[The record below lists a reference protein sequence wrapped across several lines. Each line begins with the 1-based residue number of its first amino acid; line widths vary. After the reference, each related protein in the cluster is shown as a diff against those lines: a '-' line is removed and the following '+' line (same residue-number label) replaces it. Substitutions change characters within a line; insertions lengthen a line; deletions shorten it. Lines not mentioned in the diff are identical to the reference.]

1 MRKRLRQIAL
11 FLGIAVA
18 LVLAT
23 AAILAAMYEDEISRY
38 ALTELEGK
46 LVSDTHID
54 DINLSLLAHFPKAS
68 LQCRGVLIM
77 DTFTPS
83 DTLLYAKKISLEFGL
98 LDLLDGSYV
107 VDEVNIEEAR
117 GRLLRNAEDEV
128 NYIFW
133 DQANSNADSTSF
145 SFALEQVNLSDT
157 HFEWQ
162 DARSEVNLDFRI
174 AQASLSGVFEGET
187 MQLTA
192 AVDIPDAL
200 VDVSEIPWLNH
211 ARVEGE
217 IEVDID
223 NATSTYV
230 IKQSDLEIEGM
241 ELQSKGRFQQTE
253 DVVFCVLETTGKDLS
268 LPTLMRVLPQHTT
281 EFLSGYEVKGKA
293 DLVFNMKG
301 ASGEDQH
308 PEVQLEAILQSASVR
323 QLAADVA
330 VTDIQ
335 AELSYSY
342 TDSDE
347 LTIHSSSGELEGNE
361 LRASGGIAHLS
372 SPWMNIHLEG
382 ELDLHDLKEFARL
395 DQLASCEGEATFNL
409 NYKGALRDWAFNAE
423 DLQRA
428 ESSGQLTLRDGELK
442 LADARHSFEQVNGT
456 LSLINGDAT
465 IQELTGFSG
474 ASDFKF
480 QGVFKDLLAWVFTEE
495 KLRIEASFSSSEL
508 DLTDWLSESNSASTE
523 AADSYHLA
531 FPPSLEFDLQVQV
544 DHLVFRKFEAAGLK
558 GLAKLKSGQLH
569 LDPVSFNTA
578 EGEFTGKMV
587 ASAMPSGFHI
597 SSRAWLD
604 NMNVN
609 SLFTEFENFGQDFLQ
624 DLHIRGK
631 CSAQATF
638 SALVSSSLE
647 VDPKS
652 IVSVIDLRID
662 NGELIGLQSMNSIC
676 SYLRTNKVVAPFVD
690 IDALEERLQHIA
702 FNTLENQI
710 DIRNER
716 IHFPNM
722 EIHSSAMDITTS
734 GTHFFDNQIDYSL
747 GFYMRDL
754 LVQKNETAF
763 GEVEDDGLGNRFFLS
778 MTGTVDNPEFGYDR
792 LAHKAQRKQDR
803 EEEKQEFRTLLKEEF
818 GLFKKRDAK
827 KDAENKVSSPNGTP
841 ETTIQ
846 VTLPDAEDK
855 EKEEKTGLKKLFG
868 KKKGE
873 KEDEVVPPPADDDDF

>member
-1 MRKRLRQIAL
+1 MRKRLRHIGI
-11 FLGIAVA
+11 FLGIVLA
-18 LVLAT
+18 LVLGT

-38 ALTELEGK
+38 ALTEIEEK
-46 LVSDTHID
+46 LVSDMHIE

-68 LQCRGVLIM
+68 LQCSGVLIM

-107 VDEVNIEEAR
+107 VDEVNIEEAQ
-117 GRLLRNAEDEV
+117 GRLLRNEADEV
-128 NYIFW
+128 NYVFW
-133 DQANSNADSTSF
+133 DQANSSSESTTF
-145 SFALEQVNLSDT
+145 SFALEQVNLSHT

-162 DARSEVNLDFRI
+162 DARSEVNLDFSI

-192 AVDIPDAL
+192 TLDIPDAL
-200 VDVSEIPWLNH
+200 VDVSEIPWLKH
-211 ARVEGE
+211 TRVEGE
-217 IEVDID
+217 VEVDID
-223 NATSTYV
+223 NATHTYV
-230 IKQSDLEIEGM
+230 IKQSDLDVEGM
-241 ELQSKGRFQQTE
+241 ELHSNGRFQQTE
-253 DVVFCVLETTGKDLS
+253 DGVFCVLETSGKDLNLS
-268 LPTLMRVLPQHTT
+268 TLMHVLPEHTT
-281 EFLSGYEVKGKA
+281 AFLAGYEVKGKV

-301 ASGEDQH
+301 ASGGGQH
-308 PEVQLEAILQSASVR
+308 PEVQLKTTLRSGSVR

-335 AELSYSY
+335 AQLSYRY
-342 TDSDE
+342 TDTDE

-372 SPWMNIHLEG
+372 SPWMNVHLEG
-382 ELDLHDLKEFARL
+382 ELDLHDLKEFAGL
-395 DQLASCEGEATFNL
+395 DQLASCEGETTFNL
-409 NYKGALRDWAFNAE
+409 NYKGALRDWAFNAK

-428 ESSGQLTLRDGELK
+428 ESSGQFTLRDGELK
-442 LADARHSFEQVNGT
+442 WVDARHSFEEVNGT

-465 IQELTGFSG
+465 IQDLTGLSG

-480 QGVFKDLLAWVFTEE
+480 QGVFKDLLSWAFTEE
-495 KLRIEASFSSSEL
+495 KLRIEASFSSAEL
-508 DLTDWLSESNSASTE
+508 DLTDWLSESSSPSSSISST
-523 AADSYHLA
+523 YHLA

-544 DHLVFRKFEAAGLK
+544 DHLIFRKFEASRLK
-558 GLAKLKSGQLH
+558 GLAKMKSGQLH
-569 LDPVSFNTA
+569 LDPVSFTTA

-587 ASAMPSGFHI
+587 ASAMPNGFHI

-604 NMNVN
+604 HMNVN

-624 DLHIRGK
+624 DHHIRGN

-638 SALVSSSLE
+638 SAQLSSSLE

-652 IVSVIDLRID
+652 IVSVIDLQID
-662 NGELIGLQSMNSIC
+662 DGELIGLQSMNSIC
-676 SYLRTNKVVAPFVD
+676 NYLRTNKVVAPFVD
-690 IDALEERLQHIA
+690 IDALEKRLQHIA

-763 GEVEDDGLGNRFFLS
+763 GEVEDDGLGNHFFLS
-778 MTGTVDNPEFGYDR
+778 MTGTVDNPEFGYDH
-792 LAHKAQRKQDR
+792 LAHKAQRKLDR
-803 EEEKQEFRTLLKEEF
+803 EEEKQEFKTLLKEEF
-818 GLFKKRDAK
+818 GLFKRRDAK
-827 KDAENKVSSPNGTP
+827 KDTEKKVSSPNGTP

-846 VTLPDAEDK
+846 VTLPHEADK
-855 EKEEKTGLKKLFG
+855 EKEEKPGLKKLFG

-873 KEDEVVPPPADDDDF
+873 KEEEHVPPLADDDDF